1 MFQAGIRK
9 KTMSKSYKGYQ
20 SITSK
25 AMKAEMLDPE
35 IELELARKWHREG
48 CEKSLHR
55 LVNAYMRLAVSMA
68 SKYMK
73 YGIDTNELIQEA
85 GIGLMKA
92 AEKFDPERGVRFST
106 YATWWIKASIQDF
119 VLRNWSLVR
128 TGSTASQKSLFFNLK
143 RVKSQIER
151 EFESSGASV
160 DYGSLNTMVAEKMGV
175 SLRDVQM
182 MDTRLS
188 GGDFSLNSLQQGE
201 EGREWIETIEDEN
214 SYGADKVEK
223 DKDDGIVKTWIKEAI
238 ETLNEREK
246 TIVIE
251 RKLRDKPRTLD
262 SIGGE
267 LGVSKERV
275 RQLEAEALKKLR
287 KHFETRIG
295 IRSSSII

>member
-1 MFQAGIRK
+1 
-9 KTMSKSYKGYQ
+9 MSTSNRGYQ

-25 AMKAEMLDPE
+25 AMKAEMLEQDV
-35 IELELARKWHREG
+35 ELELARNWHQKG

-68 SKYMK
+68 SKYAK

-92 AEKFDPERGVRFST
+92 AEKFDPEREVRFST

-119 VLRNWSLVR
+119 VLRNWSMVR

-151 EFESSGASV
+151 EFDNSVASV
-160 DYGSLNTMVAEKMGV
+160 DYGSLNSMVAEKMGV
-175 SLRDVQM
+175 PLRDVEM

-214 SYGADKVEK
+214 ASGSDKVEK
-223 DKDDGIVKTWIKEAI
+223 SKDDMTVKTWINEAI
-238 ETLNEREK
+238 DTLNEREK
-246 TIVIE
+246 TIVLE

-275 RQLEAEALKKLR
+275 RQLESEALKKLR

>member
-1 MFQAGIRK
+1 
-9 KTMSKSYKGYQ
+9 MSKSYKGYQ

-223 DKDDGIVKTWIKEAI
+223 DKDDGIVKTRIKEAI

>member
-1 MFQAGIRK
+1 
-9 KTMSKSYKGYQ
+9 MSKSYKGYQ

-35 IELELARKWHREG
+35 TELELARKWHREG

-214 SYGADKVEK
+214 SYGADRVEK

>member
-1 MFQAGIRK
+1 MFQREIRK